1 MTVVS
6 SSVTSSGQPHPAEPA
21 EQMTPASA
29 VYTASRRTCGGSYDK
44 PWRRC
49 TA

>member
-1 MTVVS
+1 M
-6 SSVTSSGQPHPAEPA
+6 TSSGQPHPAEPA